1 MSDKTNQKTTNDED
15 DKFTLYEKNQMKSGY
30 EYSLNDCADCKHAK
44 DDTNNTE
51 SQSLYDF
58 SSNIY
63 TLQ

>member
-1 MSDKTNQKTTNDED
+1 
-15 DKFTLYEKNQMKSGY
+15 MKSGY